1 MTTRAGIGLAYPQI
15 ADPDQRREWRVRQDA
30 QSGELVFSCAGTPR
44 QIAAALRGLE
54 AFPDTRA
61 SPGRGRL
68 EADGGALTF
77 RMPRD
82 GLPAIAKA
90 FATRLSPGTKH

>member
-1 MTTRAGIGLAYPQI
+1 MRRHASANRRGVAWAGSFPGYQG
-15 ADPDQRREWRVRQDA
+15 V
-30 QSGELVFSCAGTPR
+30 AG
-44 QIAAALRGLE
+44 Q
-54 AFPDTRA
+54 
-61 SPGRGRL
+61 GRL

-90 FATRLSPGTKH
+90 FSYEAVARHKH